1 MKEEKEN
8 REERR
13 RCKGKALKEWN
24 GRGEAEGE
32 EQGSGKKRERD
43 GKGGGGKERR
53 VGSSSTIFVFP
64 YHRVIWDLD

>member
-8 REERR
+8 REEYRR
-13 RCKGKALKEWN
+13 GKGKAGKEWN

-43 GKGGGGKERR
+43 GKGGVERKGR
-53 VGSSSTIFVFP
+53 WALPQLFSFFPTIE
-64 YHRVIWDLD
+64 